1 MNPLF
6 TCFKLSRGNRTVANL
21 LLKQTPERPEL
32 GRAASRFVRPPSS
45 FLPRVSGE
53 MKRLVLDV
61 GSELPP
67 SGGRVRPDCEALA
80 ADWGRGDVAAV
91 GAETPLRGGGLGGGV
106 STQTAV
112 SVGVRA
118 TRRPSNR
125 HNPLLSPWLEL
136 LGMLWDAVGDVKA
149 RNAGAVAP
157 SPRLVPGFGVGSAG
171 DQPRAGSTSL
181 CALGLASAQP

>member
-1 MNPLF
+1 M
-6 TCFKLSRGNRTVANL
+6 ANL
-21 LLKQTPERPEL
+21 LLKQTPEQPEL

-91 GAETPLRGGGLGGGV
+91 GAETPLRGGGLGGG
-106 STQTAV
+106 SQ
-112 SVGVRA
+112 RKQ
-118 TRRPSNR
+118 
-125 HNPLLSPWLEL
+125 L
-136 LGMLWDAVGDVKA
+136 
-149 RNAGAVAP
+149 
-157 SPRLVPGFGVGSAG
+157 F
-171 DQPRAGSTSL
+171 PRASERHSDPRIVTT
-181 CALGLASAQP
+181 PF